1 LRRTSPRFSRSTFL
15 GPTVVIGEGPARDEL
30 ARICPK
36 TIFLG
41 AKHGEDL
48 ARACAAADVEP
59 LFRLRNGS

>member
-1 LRRTSPRFSRSTFL
+1 M
-15 GPTVVIGEGPARDEL
+15 IGEGPARDEL

-48 ARACAAADVEP
+48 ARAYAAADVEP